1 MTIVP
6 NDGTW
11 RSMLEHSER
20 TAQFVLG
27 RLASPAVHRQTVLGL
42 ELGHGRLG
50 RRPVRDFELGCLD
63 FLRYLDRGTHCRFS
77 V

>member
-1 MTIVP
+1 MTIVR

-20 TAQFVLG
+20 IAQFVLG

-50 RRPVRDFELGCLD
+50 RRPYVISNSAASIFCDI
-63 FLRYLDRGTHCRFS
+63 
-77 V
+77 